1 MTDSIQTLLDSLR
14 TARDASS
21 AMCALTSHL
30 DTAATRHPRLPQ
42 LVLSGT
48 AERLAAALSTPPS
61 VALPL
66 LSAAFARQPFA
77 DVAFTVAWLAADAG
91 LARDFAAD
99 SASLLHLL
107 QVVAPRCAKPRQLF
121 LLLARALKAAAP
133 AVCGT
138 LVAAVRLTLQN
149 PRTRIELAIE
159 LLVQPLML
167 QLEESPDAVRVQLL
181 AVVLADVAR
190 DERFVAQLATAR
202 SLPHFLCQQVLQA
215 DAQQPQKAAALL
227 QLAPALFSCIVD
239 PLLER
244 QSAPRPPGVASM
256 HSDACAARNAGALA
270 AHAKEVISLARTLL
284 RAGVAALDALG
295 TDMRSADRC
304 VGALAG
310 VLSRVALTGTYLPN
324 GALDECIETATVS
337 VLGSSASLDRK
348 GDFFVVLLSFNV
360 RFVLERRRALFAQL
374 WSTAADARSRTEPL
388 GATVQALRLY
398 DEQFGAATLAALDG
412 AVELDADRCGA
423 RGLLTGLIEASA
435 RARQLP
441 EALGDILHCLATT
454 AKASQALFGAEW
466 LNALVTRAYR
476 AVSPA
481 QATQILVDM
490 TTALR
495 ENAFFALHGAGA
507 SKPGFAA
514 GWSLVARVVIGAI
527 HVAPTRRHEVHLE
540 LVALWRDWL
549 SPALKA
555 TDAERA
561 PLPALAA
568 LSNACVW
575 LASTLGRCE
584 TLLEGDGGDEADIA
598 AAAAAAHGAVEP
610 LAVAVASTVAR
621 SALAARLQRELAS
634 GDGDVATA
642 AALLDLWA
650 LLTRLAP
657 ELESVVDVRACVEL
671 GDESLWRT
679 AVHHIGALARRTDS
693 GAVLTLLVDAALPV
707 PVRAGGEKRK
717 KSKRAAATATPSAA
731 CAAALS
737 EHYAVQLPQVREPLC
752 GALLARLVRAVG
764 DDAEYSSVARTVR
777 KLGEA
782 VDADDAAA
790 AVFARLE
797 KSAKGDDGAA
807 DGDAATAGD
816 VIAVLGALTRLPTL
830 FWPAKQALVAAAIAV
845 SLCRWQPSHG
855 AARALLAQLPDA
867 AVADVIEA
875 PSVLQALSADGG
887 VLTSDAA
894 LLTRVCGALIA
905 RVQLKRSRERSLATL
920 QALAPLCERADAVG
934 LNALRCFMTAMRG
947 TGAAH
952 TRVGALFTRL
962 IGAAVR
968 AVDAPLPPDAV
979 ASLCGAVAAA
989 LLCFDAASSASA
1001 SPALAPA
1008 ELVDAASTLVQRLIG
1023 AADAS
1028 DVGDGAALVDLSL
1041 ASIRSVRPVDGDAVT
1056 PAALRA
1062 IELLCGAAY
1071 DQEQM
1076 QPLLR
1081 SGQTRP
1087 VVRALVRALAR
1098 AVGHSRA
1105 GADSASKALGFL
1117 TDLLLDLGYA
1127 NRSAVLF
1134 GGVKNELLLALSA
1147 ASSDLVHRRQMAAC
1161 AAPLRCFE
1169 AMFSDDKLTLST
1181 VQAASMLRS
1190 ANLIASVS
1198 TPLSLATL
1206 EHACRVLLAALRRRD
1221 EATRDLNELETL
1233 LLRTLMARTF
1243 EANSVGGGGA
1253 DVLAATDAFVRVL
1266 AQVASVDNRKLFQHH
1281 VVYIGSDY
1289 LTWLDRVA
1297 VRHDESRALLARGM
1311 FYVFDV
1317 CNKPTMQLMY
1327 TAASSVGKQRL
1338 KQLHEQY
1345 EREHKFKGVV

>member
-1 MTDSIQTLLDSLR
+1 MTTVDPIHAHLDALR
-14 TARDASS
+14 SAHDASS
-21 AMCALTSHL
+21 ALIALTTQL
-30 DTAATRHPRLPQ
+30 LAAAATRLPRLPQ
-42 LVLSGT
+42 LVLSSLS
-48 AERLAAALSTPPS
+48 ERLAAAAALHTPPS
-61 VALPL
+61 LAMPL
-66 LSAAFARQPFA
+66 LSAAFAAQPFA
-77 DVAFTVAWLAADAG
+77 DVGFCVAWLAADA
-91 LARDFAAD
+91 AVACDFAAS
-99 SASLLHLL
+99 SAALQQLLRI
-107 QVVAPRCAKPRQLF
+107 VAPRCAKPRQLF
-121 LLLARALKAAAP
+121 VLLARALAASAA
-133 AVCGT
+133 AVCGV
-138 LVAAVRLTLQN
+138 LSGAVRLALQN
-149 PRTRIELAIE
+149 ARTRIELALE
-159 LLVQPLML
+159 LLVRPLL
-167 QLEESPDAVRVQLL
+167 AAQQAEALDGVRLQLL
-181 AVVLADVAR
+181 AVVLVDVAR

-202 SLPHFLCQQVLQA
+202 SLPHLLCQQVLAA
-215 DAQQPQKAAALL
+215 DAALR
-227 QLAPALFSCIVD
+227 LAPALFSCIVD

-244 QSAPRPPGVASM
+244 QCAPRPLGVAST

-270 AHAKEVISLARTLL
+270 AHAKEVIALARTLL

-295 TDMRSADRC
+295 GDVRSADRC

-324 GALDECIETATVS
+324 GALDDCIETATVG

-374 WSTAADARSRTEPL
+374 WSAAADARSRAEPL
-388 GATVQALRLY
+388 GATVHALRLY

-423 RGLLTGLIEASA
+423 KGLLTGLIEASA

-454 AKASQALFGAEW
+454 PSASQALFGAEW

-490 TTALR
+490 TAALR
-495 ENAFFALHGAGA
+495 ENAFFALHGAAA
-507 SKPGFAA
+507 STPGFAV
-514 GWSLVARVVIGAI
+514 GWSLVARVVVGAI

-540 LVALWRDWL
+540 LLALWRDWL

-555 TDAERA
+555 ADVDGA

-568 LSNACVW
+568 LCSACVW
-575 LASTLGRCE
+575 LASTLARCE

-598 AAAAAAHGAVEP
+598 AAAQGAVEP
-610 LAVAVASTVAR
+610 LAVAVASAVAR

-657 ELESVVDVRACVEL
+657 ELESAVDVRACVEL

-679 AVHHIGALARRTDS
+679 AVHHIGALARRADS
-693 GAVLTLLVDAALPV
+693 GAVLALLVDAALPV
-707 PVRAGGEKRK
+707 PVRAGGGEKRK
-717 KSKRAAATATPSAA
+717 KSKRAAATAPSAA

-764 DDAEYSSVARTVR
+764 DDAEYSPVARAVR

-782 VDADDAAA
+782 VDADDAAG

-797 KSAKGDDGAA
+797 KSAQGDDGAA

-845 SLCRWQPSHG
+845 TLCRWQPSHG

-875 PSVLQALSADGG
+875 PSVVQALSADGG

-934 LNALRCFMTAMRG
+934 LNALRCVLSAMRG
-947 TGAAH
+947 TGAPH

-1008 ELVDAASTLVQRLIG
+1008 ELVDAAATLVQRLIG
-1023 AADAS
+1023 GGDAGGA
-1028 DVGDGAALVDLSL
+1028 GDGAALVDLSL
-1041 ASIRSVRPVDGDAVT
+1041 ASIRSARPVDGDAVT

-1081 SGQTRP
+1081 SGQARP

-1127 NRSAVLF
+1127 NRSGVLF

-1169 AMFSDDKLTLST
+1169 AMFSDDKLPLST

-1243 EANSVGGGGA
+1243 EANSGGGGGA

-1317 CNKPTMQLMY
+1317 CNKPAVQLMY